1 MTLAEPSLLSPAFD
15 RARSLSRLLSTLFAI
30 GFGLTL
36 FYLVVVAVLMVVPLA
51 KNIGWED
58 SAMVP
63 LAGHSLGARIVG
75 AFFLMVGVLPGL
87 FLLVHAR
94 RLFSG
99 FAHGDVFTAGAIAH
113 VRALGLW
120 LVISAFATLVAK
132 LGLAA
137 ASGQHLDA
145 GLKID
150 TLVFGIATFVAA
162 HVMAEARRI
171 ADENA
176 SIL

>member
-1 MTLAEPSLLSPAFD
+1 
-15 RARSLSRLLSTLFAI
+15 
-30 GFGLTL
+30 
-36 FYLVVVAVLMVVPLA
+36 
-51 KNIGWED
+51 
-58 SAMVP
+58 MVP